1 MTIAEILKAKGI
13 DDALIKEIQD
23 EMKTQKIF
31 TASEE
36 NLDVRYGKLKT
47 QHEGVTQQLT
57 EANAL
62 IEELKA
68 SNQGN
73 EELQGKITA
82 YEAQIADLTKQL
94 NEQKLDAAMDRA
106 LAASGAK
113 PEDFDYL
120 KFQWRKKGEQVLDD
134 NGEIKGGS
142 DAVAGLKTQ
151 YPAQFSS
158 ESRKIII
165 ENTLPTGDNEPMSV
179 SREQFAK
186 MGYADRLKLKQENE
200 PLYRQYTKN

>member
-23 EMKTQKIF
+23 EMKAQKIF

-200 PLYRQYTKN
+200 TLYRQYTKN

>member
-1 MTIAEILKAKGI
+1 MTIAEIFKAKGI

-23 EMKTQKIF
+23 EMKAQKIF

-200 PLYRQYTKN
+200 TLYRQYTKN

>member
-13 DDALIKEIQD
+13 DDALIKQIQD
-23 EMKTQKIF
+23 EMKAQKIF

-134 NGEIKGGS
+134 NGEIKGGA

-151 YPAQFSS
+151 YPAQFTG
-158 ESRKIII
+158 EARKIII
-165 ENTLPTGDNEPMSV
+165 ENKLPNGDNEPMSV
-179 SREQFAK
+179 SREQFMK
-186 MGYADRLKLKQENE
+186 MGYSDRLKLKQENE
-200 PLYRQYTKN
+200 ELYRQYTKN

>member
-13 DDALIKEIQD
+13 DDATVKAIQD
-23 EMKTQKIF
+23 EMKAQKIF

-57 EANAL
+57 EANSL
-62 IEELKA
+62 IDELKK

-82 YEAQIADLTKQL
+82 YEAQIAELTKQL
-94 NEQKLDAAMDRA
+94 NDQKLDAAMDRM
-106 LAASGAK
+106 LVASGAK

-120 KFQWRKKGEQVLDD
+120 KFQWRKKGELALDD

-158 ESRKIII
+158 ESKKIII
-165 ENTLPTGDNEPMSV
+165 ENKLPTGDTEPMTV
-179 SREQFAK
+179 SKEQFLT

-200 PLYRQYTKN
+200 QLYRQYTKN

>member
-13 DDALIKEIQD
+13 DDALIKQIQD
-23 EMKTQKIF
+23 EMKAQKIF

-200 PLYRQYTKN
+200 TLYRQYTKN